1 MRRFFLRCAAAALA
15 AVLTLP
21 PALAAERDSEMVR
34 VGLAYGS
41 SALASANLENN
52 TGYGSGYRMGYFDD
66 GLDFVELARTDEGET
81 QITMVKAQ
89 NTWVNGTS
97 YSNSDNGGE
106 AIGCYHVLVED
117 GYRSYEQAAADA
129 QEYRDGFVAWIGG
142 DYQVR
147 AGAYLTEE
155 EAEDAA
161 WDLDGEVVGTSSY
174 AVNVT
179 VTGTDQILFQFDG
192 GDALALGVMPDVTGT
207 DSVRTWFKG
216 YRYYGGFRYER
227 IGGGDLTVV
236 NIVDLETYIKGVVPY
251 EMSSSWPLEALKVQ
265 AVCARSYAYI
275 NIHSGKHTSYHF
287 DVCNT
292 TDCQAY
298 YGAGTNSSSYQATER
313 TDRAVDETAGEY
325 AWYDG
330 QVIEAFYSSSHGGAS
345 ESVYNVWGTSLEQYP
360 YLCGVEDPY
369 EADMASKNSYSSW
382 TVSYTSSELAQR
394 LERYDYDASSGIES
408 LTLTYSDLGNVIQVR
423 VNYRDGGSDT
433 IRPSSMRSSSM
444 RSVFG
449 ISSIRFTVNGRAA
462 SSGSGTTSSSGGGLT
477 ANGSTSLD
485 SQGSYTVISGSGSLS
500 QAGLDGLYAISGSG
514 SITPAEDAASG
525 GGSDTDTPAGT
536 QVTVSGS
543 SYSFQGS
550 GNGHQLGLS
559 QYGAWAMAERGFTYE
574 EIIEFY
580 YPGTYV
586 R

>member
-1 MRRFFLRCAAAALA
+1 MQFAAVLLAVVLALPTALA
-15 AVLTLP
+15 AG
-21 PALAAERDSEMVR
+21 SGGEMVR

-41 SALASANLENN
+41 GALVNANLENN

-66 GLDFVELARTDEGET
+66 DLDFVELAWTDEDET
-81 QITMVKAQ
+81 QITMVKTQ
-89 NTWVNGTS
+89 NVWVNGTS
-97 YSNSDNGGE
+97 YSNSDNGGDV
-106 AIGCYHVLVED
+106 IGCYHVLVES

-129 QEYRDGFVAWIGG
+129 QEYRDGFVAWIDG

-147 AGAYLTEE
+147 AGSYTSRQ
-155 EAEDAA
+155 EAEGAA
-161 WDLDGEVVGTSSY
+161 QNLGGTVAGTSSY

-179 VTGTDQILFQFDG
+179 RTGTAEILFQFDG
-192 GDALALGVMPDVTGT
+192 GDALALGVMPDVTGA
-207 DSVRTWFKG
+207 DAVRTWFKG

-313 TDRAVDETAGEY
+313 TDQAVDETAGEY

-394 LERYDYDASSGIES
+394 LENYGYDASSGIES

-433 IRPSSMRSSSM
+433 IRPSSMRS
-444 RSVFG
+444 VFG
-449 ISSIRFTVNGRAA
+449 ISSIRFTVNGQAA

-485 SQGSYTVISGSGSLS
+485 SQGTYTVISGSGSLS

-525 GGSDTDTPAGT
+525 GGSGTDTPTGT

-559 QYGAWAMAERGFTYE
+559 QYGAWAMAERGFTYD

>member
-1 MRRFFLRCAAAALA
+1 MQFAAVLLAVVLALPTALA
-15 AVLTLP
+15 AG
-21 PALAAERDSEMVR
+21 SGGEMVR

-41 SALASANLENN
+41 GALVNANLENN

-66 GLDFVELARTDEGET
+66 GLDFVELARTDEDET
-81 QITMVKAQ
+81 QITMVKTQ

-97 YSNSDNGGE
+97 YSNSDNGGDV
-106 AIGCYHVLVED
+106 IGCYHVLVES

-129 QEYRDGFVAWIGG
+129 QEYRDGFVAWIDG

-147 AGAYLTEE
+147 AGSYTSRQ

-161 WDLDGEVVGTSSY
+161 QSLGGTVAGTSSY

-179 VTGTDQILFQFDG
+179 RTGTAEILFQFDG
-192 GDALALGVMPDVTGT
+192 GDALALGVMPDVTGADT
-207 DSVRTWFKG
+207 VRTWFKG
-216 YRYYGGFRYER
+216 YRYCGGFRYER

-251 EMSSSWPLEALKVQ
+251 EMSNSWPLEALKVQ

-298 YGAGTNSSSYQATER
+298 YGAGTNSSSYQANER
-313 TDRAVDETAGEY
+313 TDQAVDETAGEY

-345 ESVYNVWGTSLEQYP
+345 ESVYNVWGSSLEQYP

-369 EADMASKNSYSSW
+369 EADMASQNSYSSW

-394 LERYDYDASSGIES
+394 LQARGYNASSGIAS

-423 VNYRDGGSDT
+423 VTYGNGESNDLKPTS
-433 IRPSSMRSSSM
+433 I

-449 ISSIRFTVNGRAA
+449 VSSIRFTVNGQSV
-462 SSGSGTTSSSGGGLT
+462 SSGAGTSSSGGGLT
-477 ANGSTSLD
+477 ANGSASLD
-485 SQGSYTVISGSGSLS
+485 SQGTYTVISGSGSLS
-500 QAGLDGLYAISGSG
+500 QAGLDGLYAISGLG
-514 SITPAEDAASG
+514 SINPAEDTVSSG
-525 GGSDTDTPAGT
+525 GSGTDTPTGT

-543 SYSFQGS
+543 SYIFQGS

-559 QYGAWAMAERGFTYE
+559 QYGARAMAERGFTYD

>member
-1 MRRFFLRCAAAALA
+1 MQFAAVLLAVVLALPTALA
-15 AVLTLP
+15 AG
-21 PALAAERDSEMVR
+21 SGGEMVR

-41 SALASANLENN
+41 GALVNANLENN

-66 GLDFVELARTDEGET
+66 DLDFVELAWTDEDET
-81 QITMVKAQ
+81 QITMVKTQ

-97 YSNSDNGGE
+97 YSNSDNGGDV
-106 AIGCYHVLVED
+106 IGCYHVLVES

-129 QEYRDGFVAWIGG
+129 QEYRDGFVAWIDG

-147 AGAYLTEE
+147 AGSYTSRQ

-161 WDLDGEVVGTSSY
+161 QSLGGTVAGTSSY

-179 VTGTDQILFQFDG
+179 RTGTAEILFQFDG
-192 GDALALGVMPDVTGT
+192 GDALALGVMPDVTGA
-207 DSVRTWFKG
+207 DAVRTWFKG

-313 TDRAVDETAGEY
+313 TDQAVDETAGEY

-382 TVSYTSSELAQR
+382 TVSYTSSELVQR
-394 LERYDYDASSGIES
+394 LENYGYDASSGIES

-423 VNYRDGGSDT
+423 VNYRGGGSDT
-433 IRPSSMRSSSM
+433 IRPSSM

-449 ISSIRFTVNGRAA
+449 ISSIRFTVNGQAA

-485 SQGSYTVISGSGSLS
+485 SQGTYTVISGSGSLS

-525 GGSDTDTPAGT
+525 GGSGTDTPTGT

>member
-1 MRRFFLRCAAAALA
+1 MQFAAVLLAVVLALPTALA
-15 AVLTLP
+15 AG
-21 PALAAERDSEMVR
+21 SGGEMVR

-41 SALASANLENN
+41 GALVNANLENN

-66 GLDFVELARTDEGET
+66 GLDFVELARTDEDET
-81 QITMVKAQ
+81 QITMVKTQ

-97 YSNSDNGGE
+97 YSTSDNGGDV
-106 AIGCYHVLVED
+106 IGCYHVLVES

-129 QEYRDGFVAWIGG
+129 QEYRDGFVAWIDG

-147 AGAYLTEE
+147 AGSYTSRQ

-161 WDLDGEVVGTSSY
+161 QSLGGTVAGTSSY

-179 VTGTDQILFQFDG
+179 RTGTAEILFQFDG
-192 GDALALGVMPDVTGT
+192 GDALALGVMPDVTGADT
-207 DSVRTWFKG
+207 VRTWFKG
-216 YRYYGGFRYER
+216 YRYCGGFRYER

-251 EMSSSWPLEALKVQ
+251 EMSNSWPLEALKVQ

-298 YGAGTNSSSYQATER
+298 YGAGTNSSSYQANER
-313 TDRAVDETAGEY
+313 TDQAVDETAGEY

-345 ESVYNVWGTSLEQYP
+345 ESVYNVWGSSLEQYP

-394 LERYDYDASSGIES
+394 LQARGYNASSGIAS
-408 LTLTYSDLGNVIQVR
+408 LTLMYSDLGNVIQVR
-423 VNYRDGGSDT
+423 VTYGNGESNDLKPTS
-433 IRPSSMRSSSM
+433 I

-449 ISSIRFTVNGRAA
+449 VSSIRFTVNGQSV
-462 SSGSGTTSSSGGGLT
+462 SSGAGTSSSGGGLT

-485 SQGSYTVISGSGSLS
+485 SQGTYTVISGSGSLS

-514 SITPAEDAASG
+514 SVTPAEDAASG
-525 GGSDTDTPAGT
+525 GGSGTDTPAGT

-543 SYSFQGS
+543 SYIFQGS

-559 QYGAWAMAERGFTYE
+559 QYGARAMAERGFTYD

>member
-1 MRRFFLRCAAAALA
+1 MQFA
-15 AVLTLP
+15 AVLLAVVLALP
-21 PALAAERDSEMVR
+21 TVLAAGSGGEMVR

-41 SALASANLENN
+41 GALVNANLENN

-66 GLDFVELARTDEGET
+66 DLDFVELAWTDEDET
-81 QITMVKAQ
+81 QITMVKTQ

-97 YSNSDNGGE
+97 YSNSDNGGDV
-106 AIGCYHVLVED
+106 IGCYHVLVES
-117 GYRSYEQAAADA
+117 GYRSYEQAAAAA
-129 QEYRDGFVAWIGG
+129 QEYRDGFVAWIDG

-147 AGAYLTEE
+147 AGSYTSRQ

-161 WDLDGEVVGTSSY
+161 QNLGGTVAGTSSY

-179 VTGTDQILFQFDG
+179 RTGTAEILFQFDG
-192 GDALALGVMPDVTGT
+192 GDDLALGVMPDVTGA
-207 DSVRTWFKG
+207 DAVRTWFKG

-313 TDRAVDETAGEY
+313 TDQAVDETAGEY

-394 LERYDYDASSGIES
+394 LENYGYDASSGIES

-423 VNYRDGGSDT
+423 VNYRDGGNDT
-433 IRPSSMRSSSM
+433 IRPSSM

-449 ISSIRFTVNGRAA
+449 ISSIRFTVNGQAA
-462 SSGSGTTSSSGGGLT
+462 SSGSGTTSSSGGELT

-485 SQGSYTVISGSGSLS
+485 SQGTYTVISGSGSLS

-525 GGSDTDTPAGT
+525 GGSGTDTPTGT

>member
-1 MRRFFLRCAAAALA
+1 MQFA
-15 AVLTLP
+15 AVLLAVVLSLP
-21 PALAAERDSEMVR
+21 TVLAAGSGGEMVR

-41 SALASANLENN
+41 GALVNANLENN

-66 GLDFVELARTDEGET
+66 DLDFVELAWTDEDET
-81 QITMVKAQ
+81 QITMVKTQ

-97 YSNSDNGGE
+97 YSNSDNGGDV
-106 AIGCYHVLVED
+106 IGCYHVLVES

-129 QEYRDGFVAWIGG
+129 QEYRDGFVAWIDG

-147 AGAYLTEE
+147 AGSYTSRQ

-161 WDLDGEVVGTSSY
+161 QSLGGTVAGTSSY

-179 VTGTDQILFQFDG
+179 RTGTAEILFQFDG
-192 GDALALGVMPDVTGT
+192 GDALALGVMPDVTGA
-207 DSVRTWFKG
+207 DAVRTWFKG

-313 TDRAVDETAGEY
+313 TDQAVDETAGEY

-394 LERYDYDASSGIES
+394 LENYGYDTSSGIES

-433 IRPSSMRSSSM
+433 IRPSSMRS
-444 RSVFG
+444 VFG
-449 ISSIRFTVNGRAA
+449 ISSIRFTVNGQAA

-485 SQGSYTVISGSGSLS
+485 SQGTYTVISGSGSLS

-525 GGSDTDTPAGT
+525 GGSGTDTPTGT

-559 QYGAWAMAERGFTYE
+559 QYGAWAMAERGFTYD

>member
-1 MRRFFLRCAAAALA
+1 MQFAAVLLAVVLALPTALA
-15 AVLTLP
+15 AG
-21 PALAAERDSEMVR
+21 SGGEMVR

-41 SALASANLENN
+41 GALVNANLENN

-66 GLDFVELARTDEGET
+66 GLDFVELARTDEDET
-81 QITMVKAQ
+81 QITMVKTQ

-97 YSNSDNGGE
+97 YSNSDNGGDV
-106 AIGCYHVLVED
+106 IGCYHVLVES

-129 QEYRDGFVAWIGG
+129 QEYRDGFVAWIDG

-147 AGAYLTEE
+147 AGSYTSRQ

-161 WDLDGEVVGTSSY
+161 QSLGGTVAGTSSY

-179 VTGTDQILFQFDG
+179 RTGTAEILFQFDG
-192 GDALALGVMPDVTGT
+192 GDALALGVMPDVTGADT
-207 DSVRTWFKG
+207 VRTWFKG
-216 YRYYGGFRYER
+216 YRYCGGFRYER

-251 EMSSSWPLEALKVQ
+251 EMSNSWPLEALKVQ

-298 YGAGTNSSSYQATER
+298 YGAGTNSSSYQANER
-313 TDRAVDETAGEY
+313 TDQAVDETAGEY

-394 LERYDYDASSGIES
+394 LQARGYNASSGIAS

-423 VNYRDGGSDT
+423 VTYGNGESNDLKPTS
-433 IRPSSMRSSSM
+433 I

-449 ISSIRFTVNGRAA
+449 VSSIRFTVNGQSV
-462 SSGSGTTSSSGGGLT
+462 SSGAGTSSSGGGLT
-477 ANGSTSLD
+477 ANGSASLD
-485 SQGSYTVISGSGSLS
+485 SQGTYTVISGSGSLS

-514 SITPAEDAASG
+514 SVTPAEDAASG
-525 GGSDTDTPAGT
+525 GGSGTDTPAGT

-543 SYSFQGS
+543 SYIFQGS

-559 QYGAWAMAERGFTYE
+559 QYGARAMAERGFTYD

>member
-1 MRRFFLRCAAAALA
+1 MQFA
-15 AVLTLP
+15 AVLLAVVLALP
-21 PALAAERDSEMVR
+21 TVLAAGSGGEMVR

-41 SALASANLENN
+41 GALVNANLENN

-66 GLDFVELARTDEGET
+66 DLDFVELAWTDEDET
-81 QITMVKAQ
+81 QITIVKTQ

-97 YSNSDNGGE
+97 YSNSDNSGDV
-106 AIGCYHVLVED
+106 IGCYHVLVES

-129 QEYRDGFVAWIGG
+129 QEYRDGFVAWIDG

-147 AGAYLTEE
+147 AGSYTSRQ

-161 WDLDGEVVGTSSY
+161 QSLGGTVAGTSSY

-179 VTGTDQILFQFDG
+179 RTGTAEILFQFDG
-192 GDALALGVMPDVTGT
+192 GDALALGVMPDVTGA
-207 DSVRTWFKG
+207 DAVRTWFKG

-313 TDRAVDETAGEY
+313 TDQAVDETAGEY

-394 LERYDYDASSGIES
+394 LENYGYDASSGIES

-423 VNYRDGGSDT
+423 LNYRDGGSDT
-433 IRPSSMRSSSM
+433 IRPSSM

-449 ISSIRFTVNGRAA
+449 ISSIRFTVNGQAA

-485 SQGSYTVISGSGSLS
+485 SQGTYTVISGSGSLS

-525 GGSDTDTPAGT
+525 GGSGTDTPTGT

-559 QYGAWAMAERGFTYE
+559 QYGAWAMAERGFAYD

>member
-1 MRRFFLRCAAAALA
+1 MQFAAVLLAVVLALPTALA
-15 AVLTLP
+15 AG
-21 PALAAERDSEMVR
+21 SGGEMVR

-41 SALASANLENN
+41 GALVNANLENN

-66 GLDFVELARTDEGET
+66 GLDFVELARTDEDET
-81 QITMVKAQ
+81 QITMVKTQ

-97 YSNSDNGGE
+97 YSNSDNGGDV
-106 AIGCYHVLVED
+106 IGCYHVLVES

-129 QEYRDGFVAWIGG
+129 QEYRDGFVAWIDG

-147 AGAYLTEE
+147 AGSYTSRQ

-161 WDLDGEVVGTSSY
+161 QSLGGTVAGTSSY

-179 VTGTDQILFQFDG
+179 RTGTAEILFQFDG
-192 GDALALGVMPDVTGT
+192 GDALALGVMPDVTGA
-207 DSVRTWFKG
+207 DAVRTWFKG

-313 TDRAVDETAGEY
+313 TDQAVDETAGEY

-394 LERYDYDASSGIES
+394 LENYGYDASSGIES

-433 IRPSSMRSSSM
+433 IRPSSMRS
-444 RSVFG
+444 VFG
-449 ISSIRFTVNGRAA
+449 ISSIRFTVNGQAA

-485 SQGSYTVISGSGSLS
+485 SQGTYTVISGSGSLS

-514 SITPAEDAASG
+514 STTPAEDAASG
-525 GGSDTDTPAGT
+525 GGSGTDTPTGT

-559 QYGAWAMAERGFTYE
+559 QYGAWAMAERGFTYD

>member
-1 MRRFFLRCAAAALA
+1 MQFA
-15 AVLTLP
+15 AVLLAVVLALP
-21 PALAAERDSEMVR
+21 TVLAAGSGGEMVR

-41 SALASANLENN
+41 GALVNANLENN

-66 GLDFVELARTDEGET
+66 DLDFVELAWTDKDET
-81 QITMVKAQ
+81 QITMVKTQ

-97 YSNSDNGGE
+97 YSNSDNGGDV
-106 AIGCYHVLVED
+106 IGCYHVLVES
-117 GYRSYEQAAADA
+117 GYRSYEQAAAAA
-129 QEYRDGFVAWIGG
+129 QEYRDGFVAWIDG

-147 AGAYLTEE
+147 AGSYTSRQ

-161 WDLDGEVVGTSSY
+161 QSLGGTVAGTSSY

-179 VTGTDQILFQFDG
+179 RTGTAEILFQFDG
-192 GDALALGVMPDVTGT
+192 GDALALGVMPDVTGADT
-207 DSVRTWFKG
+207 VRTWFKG

-227 IGGGDLTVV
+227 IGGGGLTVV

-313 TDRAVDETAGEY
+313 TDQAVDETAGEY

-394 LERYDYDASSGIES
+394 LENYGYDASSGIES

-433 IRPSSMRSSSM
+433 IRPSSMRS
-444 RSVFG
+444 VFG
-449 ISSIRFTVNGRAA
+449 ISSIRFTVNGQAA

-485 SQGSYTVISGSGSLS
+485 SQGTYTVISGSGSLS

-525 GGSDTDTPAGT
+525 GGSGTDTPTGT

-559 QYGAWAMAERGFTYE
+559 QYGAWAMAERGFTYD

>member
-1 MRRFFLRCAAAALA
+1 MQFAAVLLAVVLALPTALA
-15 AVLTLP
+15 AG
-21 PALAAERDSEMVR
+21 SGGEMVR

-41 SALASANLENN
+41 GALVNANLENN

-66 GLDFVELARTDEGET
+66 GLDFVELARTDEDET
-81 QITMVKAQ
+81 QITMVKTQ

-97 YSNSDNGGE
+97 YSNSDNGGDV
-106 AIGCYHVLVED
+106 IGCYHVLVES

-129 QEYRDGFVAWIGG
+129 QEYRDGFVAWIDG

-147 AGAYLTEE
+147 AGSYTSRQ

-161 WDLDGEVVGTSSY
+161 QSLGGTVAGTSSY

-179 VTGTDQILFQFDG
+179 RTGTAEILFQFDG
-192 GDALALGVMPDVTGT
+192 GDALALGVMPDVTGA
-207 DSVRTWFKG
+207 DAVRTWFKG

-313 TDRAVDETAGEY
+313 TDQAVDETAGEY

-345 ESVYNVWGTSLEQYP
+345 ESVYNVWGSSLEQYP

-369 EADMASKNSYSSW
+369 EADMASQNSYSSW

-394 LERYDYDASSGIES
+394 LENYGYDASSGIES

-433 IRPSSMRSSSM
+433 IRPSSMRS
-444 RSVFG
+444 VFG
-449 ISSIRFTVNGRAA
+449 ISSIRFTVNGQAA

-485 SQGSYTVISGSGSLS
+485 SQGTYTVISGSGSLS

-525 GGSDTDTPAGT
+525 GGSGTDTPTGT

-559 QYGAWAMAERGFTYE
+559 QYGAWAMAERGFTYD

>member
-1 MRRFFLRCAAAALA
+1 MQFAAVLLAVVLALPTALA
-15 AVLTLP
+15 AG
-21 PALAAERDSEMVR
+21 SGGEMVR

-41 SALASANLENN
+41 GALVNANLENN

-66 GLDFVELARTDEGET
+66 GLDFVELARTDEDET
-81 QITMVKAQ
+81 QITMVKTQ

-97 YSNSDNGGE
+97 YSNSDNGGDV
-106 AIGCYHVLVED
+106 IGCYHVLVES

-129 QEYRDGFVAWIGG
+129 QEYRDGFVAWIDG

-147 AGAYLTEE
+147 AGSYTSRQ

-161 WDLDGEVVGTSSY
+161 QSLGGTVAGTSSY

-179 VTGTDQILFQFDG
+179 RTGTAEILFQFDG
-192 GDALALGVMPDVTGT
+192 GDALALGVMPDVTGADT
-207 DSVRTWFKG
+207 VRTWFKG
-216 YRYYGGFRYER
+216 YRYCGGFRYER

-251 EMSSSWPLEALKVQ
+251 EMSNSWPLEALKVQ

-298 YGAGTNSSSYQATER
+298 YGAGTNSSSYQANER
-313 TDRAVDETAGEY
+313 TDQAVDETAGEY

-345 ESVYNVWGTSLEQYP
+345 ESVYNVWGSSLEQYP

-394 LERYDYDASSGIES
+394 LQARGYNASSGIAS

-423 VNYRDGGSDT
+423 VTYGNGESNDLKPTS
-433 IRPSSMRSSSM
+433 I

-449 ISSIRFTVNGRAA
+449 VSSIRFTVNGQSV
-462 SSGSGTTSSSGGGLT
+462 SSGAGTSSSGGGLT
-477 ANGSTSLD
+477 ANGSASLD
-485 SQGSYTVISGSGSLS
+485 SQGTYTVISGSGSLS

-514 SITPAEDAASG
+514 SINPAEDTVSSG
-525 GGSDTDTPAGT
+525 GSGTDTPAGT

-543 SYSFQGS
+543 SYIFQGS

-559 QYGAWAMAERGFTYE
+559 QYGARAMAERGFTYD

>member
-1 MRRFFLRCAAAALA
+1 MQFA
-15 AVLTLP
+15 AVLLAVVLALP
-21 PALAAERDSEMVR
+21 TVLAAGSGGEMVR

-41 SALASANLENN
+41 GALVNANLENN

-66 GLDFVELARTDEGET
+66 DLDFVELAWTDEDET
-81 QITMVKAQ
+81 QITMVKTQ

-97 YSNSDNGGE
+97 YSNSDNGGDV
-106 AIGCYHVLVED
+106 IGCYHVLVES

-129 QEYRDGFVAWIGG
+129 QEYRDGFVAWIDG

-147 AGAYLTEE
+147 AGSYTSRQ

-161 WDLDGEVVGTSSY
+161 QSLGGTVAGTSSY

-179 VTGTDQILFQFDG
+179 RTGTAEILFQFDG
-192 GDALALGVMPDVTGT
+192 GDALALGVMPDVTGA
-207 DSVRTWFKG
+207 DAVRTWFKG

-298 YGAGTNSSSYQATER
+298 YGAGTNSSSYQANER
-313 TDRAVDETAGEY
+313 TDQAVDETAGEY

-394 LERYDYDASSGIES
+394 LENYGYDASSGIES

-433 IRPSSMRSSSM
+433 IRPSSMRS
-444 RSVFG
+444 VFG
-449 ISSIRFTVNGRAA
+449 ISSIRFTVNGQAA

-485 SQGSYTVISGSGSLS
+485 SQGTYTVISGSGSLS

-525 GGSDTDTPAGT
+525 GGSGTDTPTGT

-559 QYGAWAMAERGFTYE
+559 QYGAWAMAERGFTYD

>member
-1 MRRFFLRCAAAALA
+1 MQFA
-15 AVLTLP
+15 AVLLAVVLSLP
-21 PALAAERDSEMVR
+21 TVLAAGSGGEMVR

-41 SALASANLENN
+41 GALVNANLENN

-66 GLDFVELARTDEGET
+66 DLDFVELAWTDEDET
-81 QITMVKAQ
+81 QITMVKTQ

-97 YSNSDNGGE
+97 YSNSDNGGDV
-106 AIGCYHVLVED
+106 IGCYHVLVES

-129 QEYRDGFVAWIGG
+129 QEYRDGFVAWIDG

-147 AGAYLTEE
+147 AGSYTSRQ

-161 WDLDGEVVGTSSY
+161 QSLGGTVAGTSSY

-179 VTGTDQILFQFDG
+179 RTGTAEILFQFDG
-192 GDALALGVMPDVTGT
+192 GDDLALGVMPDVTGA
-207 DSVRTWFKG
+207 DAVRTWFKG

-227 IGGGDLTVV
+227 IGGSDLTVV

-313 TDRAVDETAGEY
+313 TDQAVDETAGEY

-394 LERYDYDASSGIES
+394 LENYGYDASSGIES

-433 IRPSSMRSSSM
+433 IRPSSMRS
-444 RSVFG
+444 VFG
-449 ISSIRFTVNGRAA
+449 ISSIRFTVNGQAA

-485 SQGSYTVISGSGSLS
+485 SQGTYTVISGSGSLS

-525 GGSDTDTPAGT
+525 GGSGTDTPTGT

-559 QYGAWAMAERGFTYE
+559 QYGAWAMAERGFTYD

>member
-1 MRRFFLRCAAAALA
+1 MQFA
-15 AVLTLP
+15 AVLLAVVLSLP
-21 PALAAERDSEMVR
+21 TVLAAGSGGEMVR

-41 SALASANLENN
+41 GALVNANLENN

-66 GLDFVELARTDEGET
+66 DLDFVELAWTDEDET
-81 QITMVKAQ
+81 QITMVKTQ

-97 YSNSDNGGE
+97 YSNSDNGGDV
-106 AIGCYHVLVED
+106 IGCYHVLVES

-129 QEYRDGFVAWIGG
+129 QEYRDGFVAWIDG

-147 AGAYLTEE
+147 AGSYTSRQ

-161 WDLDGEVVGTSSY
+161 QSLGGTVAGTSSY

-179 VTGTDQILFQFDG
+179 RTGTAEILFQFDG
-192 GDALALGVMPDVTGT
+192 GDALALGVMPDVTGA
-207 DSVRTWFKG
+207 DAVRTWFKG

-275 NIHSGKHTSYHF
+275 NIQSGKHTSYHF

-292 TDCQAY
+292 TDCQVY
-298 YGAGTNSSSYQATER
+298 YGAGSRNSSYQANDR
-313 TDRAVDETAGEY
+313 TDQAVDETAGEY
-325 AWYDG
+325 AWYNG
-330 QVIEAFYSSSHGGAS
+330 QVIEALYSSSHGGAS
-345 ESVYNVWGTSLEQYP
+345 ESVYNVWGSSLERYP
-360 YLCGVEDPY
+360 YLCGVSDPY

-382 TVSYTSSELAQR
+382 TVSYSSSELAQR
-394 LERYDYDASSGIES
+394 LQNYGYNTSSGIAS

-423 VNYRDGGSDT
+423 VNYNNGESNT
-433 IRPSSMRSSSM
+433 IKPSSTYGIRTS
-444 RSVFG
+444 FG
-449 ISSIRFTVNGRAA
+449 VHSIRFTVNGQGA
-462 SSGSGTTSSSGGGLT
+462 SSGSSSGSAGGGGIAVNGSSSL
-477 ANGSTSLD
+477 GSQD
-485 SQGSYTVISGSGSLS
+485 SYTVISGSGTQS
-500 QAGLDGLYAISGSG
+500 QVSLDGLYAISGSG
-514 SITPAEDAASG
+514 SIAPAGDGTSSG
-525 GGSDTDTPAGT
+525 GSGTGTPSGT

-543 SYSFQGS
+543 SYTFQGS
-550 GNGHQLGLS
+550 GYGHQLGLS
-559 QYGAWAMAERGFTYE
+559 QYGAWAMAERGFSYD

>member
-1 MRRFFLRCAAAALA
+1 MQFA
-15 AVLTLP
+15 AVLLAVVLALP
-21 PALAAERDSEMVR
+21 TVLAAGSGGEMVR

-41 SALASANLENN
+41 GALVNANLENN

-66 GLDFVELARTDEGET
+66 DLDFVELAWTDEDET
-81 QITMVKAQ
+81 QITMVKTQ

-97 YSNSDNGGE
+97 YSNSDNGGDV
-106 AIGCYHVLVED
+106 IGCYHVLVES

-129 QEYRDGFVAWIGG
+129 QEYRDGFVAWIDG

-147 AGAYLTEE
+147 AGSYTSRQ

-161 WDLDGEVVGTSSY
+161 QSLGGTVTGTSSY

-179 VTGTDQILFQFDG
+179 RTGTAEILFQFDG
-192 GDALALGVMPDVTGT
+192 GDELALGVMPDVTGADT
-207 DSVRTWFKG
+207 VRTWFKG

-227 IGGGDLTVV
+227 IGGDLTVV

-313 TDRAVDETAGEY
+313 TDQAVDETAGEY

-382 TVSYTSSELAQR
+382 TVSYISSELVQR
-394 LERYDYDASSGIES
+394 LENYGYDASSGIES

-433 IRPSSMRSSSM
+433 IRPSSMRS
-444 RSVFG
+444 VFG
-449 ISSIRFTVNGRAA
+449 ISSIRFTVNGQAA

-485 SQGSYTVISGSGSLS
+485 SQGTYTVISGSGSLS

-525 GGSDTDTPAGT
+525 GGSGTDTPTGT

>member
-1 MRRFFLRCAAAALA
+1 MQFA
-15 AVLTLP
+15 AVLLAVVLALP
-21 PALAAERDSEMVR
+21 TVLAAGSGGEMVR

-41 SALASANLENN
+41 GALVNANLENN

-66 GLDFVELARTDEGET
+66 GLDFVELAWTDEDET
-81 QITMVKAQ
+81 QITMVKTQ

-97 YSNSDNGGE
+97 YSNSDNGGNV
-106 AIGCYHVLVED
+106 IGCYHVLMES
-117 GYRSYEQAAADA
+117 GYRSYEQAAAAA
-129 QEYRDGFVAWIGG
+129 QEYRDGFVAWIDG

-147 AGAYLTEE
+147 AGSYTSRQ

-161 WDLDGEVVGTSSY
+161 QSLGGTVAGTSSY

-179 VTGTDQILFQFDG
+179 RTGSAEILFQFDG
-192 GDALALGVMPDVTGT
+192 GDALALGVMPDVTGA
-207 DSVRTWFKG
+207 DAVRTWFKG

-394 LERYDYDASSGIES
+394 LENYGYDASSGIES

-433 IRPSSMRSSSM
+433 IRPSSMRS
-444 RSVFG
+444 VFG
-449 ISSIRFTVNGRAA
+449 ISSIRFTVNGQAA

-485 SQGSYTVISGSGSLS
+485 SQGTFTVISGSGSLS

-525 GGSDTDTPAGT
+525 GGSGTDTPTGT

-559 QYGAWAMAERGFTYE
+559 QYGAWAMAERGFTYD

>member
-1 MRRFFLRCAAAALA
+1 MQFA
-15 AVLTLP
+15 AVLLAVVLALP
-21 PALAAERDSEMVR
+21 TVLAAGSGGEMVR

-41 SALASANLENN
+41 GALVNANLENN

-66 GLDFVELARTDEGET
+66 DLDFVELAWTDEDET
-81 QITMVKAQ
+81 QITMVKTQ

-97 YSNSDNGGE
+97 YSNSDNGGDV
-106 AIGCYHVLVED
+106 IGCYHVLVES

-129 QEYRDGFVAWIGG
+129 QEYRDGFVAWIDG

-147 AGAYLTEE
+147 AGSYTSRQ

-161 WDLDGEVVGTSSY
+161 QSLGGTVAGTSSY

-179 VTGTDQILFQFDG
+179 RTGSAEILFQFDG
-192 GDALALGVMPDVTGT
+192 GDALALGVMPDVTGA
-207 DSVRTWFKG
+207 DAVRTWFKG

-313 TDRAVDETAGEY
+313 TDQAVDETAGEY

-345 ESVYNVWGTSLEQYP
+345 ESVYNVWGSSLEQYP

-394 LERYDYDASSGIES
+394 LQARGYNASSGIAS

-423 VNYRDGGSDT
+423 VTYGNGESNDLKPTS
-433 IRPSSMRSSSM
+433 I

-449 ISSIRFTVNGRAA
+449 VSSIRFTVNGQSV
-462 SSGSGTTSSSGGGLT
+462 SSGAGTSSSGGGLT
-477 ANGSTSLD
+477 ANGSASLD
-485 SQGSYTVISGSGSLS
+485 SQGTYTVISGSGSLS

-514 SITPAEDAASG
+514 SVTPAEDAASG
-525 GGSDTDTPAGT
+525 GGSGTDTPAGT

-559 QYGAWAMAERGFTYE
+559 QYGARAMAERGFTYD

>member
-1 MRRFFLRCAAAALA
+1 MQFAAVLLAVVLALPTALA
-15 AVLTLP
+15 AG
-21 PALAAERDSEMVR
+21 SGGEMVR

-41 SALASANLENN
+41 GALVNANLENN

-66 GLDFVELARTDEGET
+66 GLDFVELARTDEDET
-81 QITMVKAQ
+81 QITMVKTQ

-97 YSNSDNGGE
+97 YSNSDNGGDV
-106 AIGCYHVLVED
+106 IGCYHVLVES

-129 QEYRDGFVAWIGG
+129 QEYRDGFVAWIDG

-147 AGAYLTEE
+147 AGSYTSRQ

-161 WDLDGEVVGTSSY
+161 QSLGGTVAGTSSY

-179 VTGTDQILFQFDG
+179 RTGTAEILFQFDG
-192 GDALALGVMPDVTGT
+192 GDALALGVMPDVTGADT
-207 DSVRTWFKG
+207 VRTWFKG
-216 YRYYGGFRYER
+216 YRYCGGFRYER

-251 EMSSSWPLEALKVQ
+251 EMSNSWPLEALKVQ

-298 YGAGTNSSSYQATER
+298 YGAGTNSSSYQANER
-313 TDRAVDETAGEY
+313 TDQAVDETAGEY

-345 ESVYNVWGTSLEQYP
+345 ESVYNVWGSSLEQYP

-394 LERYDYDASSGIES
+394 LQARGYNASSGIAS
-408 LTLTYSDLGNVIQVR
+408 LTLMYSDLGNVIQVR
-423 VNYRDGGSDT
+423 VTYGNGESNDLKPTS
-433 IRPSSMRSSSM
+433 I

-449 ISSIRFTVNGRAA
+449 VSSIRFTVNGQSV
-462 SSGSGTTSSSGGGLT
+462 SSGAGTSSSGGGLT
-477 ANGSTSLD
+477 ANGSASLD
-485 SQGSYTVISGSGSLS
+485 SQGTYTVISGSGSLS

-514 SITPAEDAASG
+514 SVTPAEDAASG
-525 GGSDTDTPAGT
+525 GGSGTDTPAGT

-559 QYGAWAMAERGFTYE
+559 QYGARAMAERGFTYD

>member
-1 MRRFFLRCAAAALA
+1 MQFA
-15 AVLTLP
+15 AVLLAVVLALP
-21 PALAAERDSEMVR
+21 TVLAAGSGGEMVR

-41 SALASANLENN
+41 GALVNANLENN

-66 GLDFVELARTDEGET
+66 DLDFVELAWTDEDET
-81 QITMVKAQ
+81 QITMVKTQ

-97 YSNSDNGGE
+97 YSNSDNGGDV
-106 AIGCYHVLVED
+106 IGCYHVLVES

-129 QEYRDGFVAWIGG
+129 QEYRDGFVAWIDG

-147 AGAYLTEE
+147 AGSYTSRQ

-161 WDLDGEVVGTSSY
+161 QNLGGTVAGTSSY

-179 VTGTDQILFQFDG
+179 RTGTAEILFQFDG
-192 GDALALGVMPDVTGT
+192 GDALALGVMPDVTGA
-207 DSVRTWFKG
+207 DAVRTWFKG

-313 TDRAVDETAGEY
+313 TDQAVDETAGEY

-345 ESVYNVWGTSLEQYP
+345 ESVYNVWGTSLERYP

-382 TVSYTSSELAQR
+382 TVSYTSSELVQR
-394 LERYDYDASSGIES
+394 LENYGYDASSGIES

-433 IRPSSMRSSSM
+433 IRPSSMRS
-444 RSVFG
+444 VFG
-449 ISSIRFTVNGRAA
+449 ISSIRFTVNGQAA

-485 SQGSYTVISGSGSLS
+485 SQGTYTVISGSGSLS

-525 GGSDTDTPAGT
+525 GGSGTDTPTGT

-559 QYGAWAMAERGFTYE
+559 QYGAWAMAERGFTYD

>member
-1 MRRFFLRCAAAALA
+1 MQFA
-15 AVLTLP
+15 AVLLAVVLSLP
-21 PALAAERDSEMVR
+21 TVLAAGSGGEMVR

-41 SALASANLENN
+41 GALVNANLENN

-66 GLDFVELARTDEGET
+66 DLDFVELAWTDEDET
-81 QITMVKAQ
+81 QITMVKTQ

-97 YSNSDNGGE
+97 YSNSDNGGDV
-106 AIGCYHVLVED
+106 IGCYHVLVES

-129 QEYRDGFVAWIGG
+129 QEYRDGFVAWIDG

-147 AGAYLTEE
+147 AGSYTSRQ

-161 WDLDGEVVGTSSY
+161 QSLGGTVAGTSSY

-179 VTGTDQILFQFDG
+179 RTGTAEILFQFDG
-192 GDALALGVMPDVTGT
+192 GDALALGVMPDVTGA
-207 DSVRTWFKG
+207 DAVRTWFKG

-394 LERYDYDASSGIES
+394 LENYGYDASSGIES

-433 IRPSSMRSSSM
+433 IRPSSMRS
-444 RSVFG
+444 VFG
-449 ISSIRFTVNGRAA
+449 ISSIRFTVNGQAA

-485 SQGSYTVISGSGSLS
+485 SQGTYTVISGSGSLS

-514 SITPAEDAASG
+514 SITPAEDAAAG
-525 GGSDTDTPAGT
+525 GGSGTDTPTGT

>member
-1 MRRFFLRCAAAALA
+1 MQFA
-15 AVLTLP
+15 AVLLAVVLSLP
-21 PALAAERDSEMVR
+21 TVLAAGSGGEMVR

-41 SALASANLENN
+41 GALVNANLENN

-66 GLDFVELARTDEGET
+66 DLDFVELAWTDKDET
-81 QITMVKAQ
+81 QITMVKTQ

-97 YSNSDNGGE
+97 YSNSDNGGDV
-106 AIGCYHVLVED
+106 IGCYHVLVES

-129 QEYRDGFVAWIGG
+129 QEYRDGFVAWIDG

-147 AGAYLTEE
+147 AGSYTSRQ

-161 WDLDGEVVGTSSY
+161 QSLGGTVAGTSSY

-179 VTGTDQILFQFDG
+179 RTGTAEILFQFDG
-192 GDALALGVMPDVTGT
+192 GDDLALGVMPDVTGA
-207 DSVRTWFKG
+207 DAVRTWFKG

-313 TDRAVDETAGEY
+313 TDQAVDETAGEY

-382 TVSYTSSELAQR
+382 TVSYTSSELVQR
-394 LERYDYDASSGIES
+394 LENYGYDASSGIES

-433 IRPSSMRSSSM
+433 IRPSSMRS
-444 RSVFG
+444 VFG
-449 ISSIRFTVNGRAA
+449 ISSIRFTVNGQAA

-485 SQGSYTVISGSGSLS
+485 SQGTYTVISGSGSLS

-525 GGSDTDTPAGT
+525 GGSGTDTPTGT

-543 SYSFQGS
+543 SYTFQGS

-559 QYGAWAMAERGFTYE
+559 QYGAWAMAERGFTYD

>member
-1 MRRFFLRCAAAALA
+1 MQFA
-15 AVLTLP
+15 AVLLAVVLALP
-21 PALAAERDSEMVR
+21 TVLAAGSGGEMVR

-41 SALASANLENN
+41 GALVNANLENN

-66 GLDFVELARTDEGET
+66 DLDFVELAWTDEDET
-81 QITMVKAQ
+81 QITMVKTQ

-97 YSNSDNGGE
+97 YSNSDNGGDV
-106 AIGCYHVLVED
+106 IGCYHVLVES

-129 QEYRDGFVAWIGG
+129 QEYRDGFVAWIDG

-147 AGAYLTEE
+147 AGSYTSRQ

-161 WDLDGEVVGTSSY
+161 QNLGGTVAGTSSY

-179 VTGTDQILFQFDG
+179 RTGSAEILFQFDG
-192 GDALALGVMPDVTGT
+192 GDALALGVMPDVTGA
-207 DSVRTWFKG
+207 DAVRTWFKG

-313 TDRAVDETAGEY
+313 TDQAVDETAGEY

-394 LERYDYDASSGIES
+394 LENYGYDASSGIES

-433 IRPSSMRSSSM
+433 IRPSSMRS
-444 RSVFG
+444 VFG
-449 ISSIRFTVNGRAA
+449 ISSIRFTVNGQAA

-485 SQGSYTVISGSGSLS
+485 SQGTYTVISGSGSLS

-525 GGSDTDTPAGT
+525 GGSGTDTPTGT

-559 QYGAWAMAERGFTYE
+559 QYGAWAMAERGFTYD

>member
-1 MRRFFLRCAAAALA
+1 MQFA
-15 AVLTLP
+15 AVLLAVVLSLP
-21 PALAAERDSEMVR
+21 TVLAAGSGGEMVR

-41 SALASANLENN
+41 GALVNANLENN

-66 GLDFVELARTDEGET
+66 DLDFVELAWTDEDET
-81 QITMVKAQ
+81 QITMVKTQ

-97 YSNSDNGGE
+97 YSNSDNGGDV
-106 AIGCYHVLVED
+106 IGCYHVLVES

-129 QEYRDGFVAWIGG
+129 QEYRDGFVAWIDG

-147 AGAYLTEE
+147 AGSYTSRQ

-161 WDLDGEVVGTSSY
+161 QSLGGTVAGTSSY

-179 VTGTDQILFQFDG
+179 RTGTAEILFQFDG
-192 GDALALGVMPDVTGT
+192 GDDLALGVMPDVTGADT
-207 DSVRTWFKG
+207 VRTWFKG

-313 TDRAVDETAGEY
+313 TDQAVDETAGEY

-345 ESVYNVWGTSLEQYP
+345 ESVYNVWGSSLEQYP

-369 EADMASKNSYSSW
+369 EADMANKNSYSSW

-394 LERYDYDASSGIES
+394 LENYGYDASSGIES

-433 IRPSSMRSSSM
+433 IRPSSMRS
-444 RSVFG
+444 VFG
-449 ISSIRFTVNGRAA
+449 ISSIRFTVNGQAA

-485 SQGSYTVISGSGSLS
+485 SQGTYTVISGSGSLS

-525 GGSDTDTPAGT
+525 GGSGTDTPTGT

-559 QYGAWAMAERGFTYE
+559 QYGAWAMAERGFTYD

>member
-1 MRRFFLRCAAAALA
+1 MQFAAVLLAVVLALPTALA
-15 AVLTLP
+15 AG
-21 PALAAERDSEMVR
+21 SGGEMVR

-41 SALASANLENN
+41 GALVNANLENN

-66 GLDFVELARTDEGET
+66 GLDFVELARTDEDET
-81 QITMVKAQ
+81 QITMVKTQ

-97 YSNSDNGGE
+97 YSTSDNGGDV
-106 AIGCYHVLVED
+106 IGCYHVLVES

-129 QEYRDGFVAWIGG
+129 QEYRDGFVAWIDG

-147 AGAYLTEE
+147 AGSYTSRQ

-161 WDLDGEVVGTSSY
+161 QSLGGTVAGTSSY

-179 VTGTDQILFQFDG
+179 RTGTAEILFQFDG
-192 GDALALGVMPDVTGT
+192 GDALALGVMPDVTGA
-207 DSVRTWFKG
+207 DAVRTWFKG

-236 NIVDLETYIKGVVPY
+236 NILDLETYIKGVVPY

-313 TDRAVDETAGEY
+313 TDQAVDETAGEY

-394 LERYDYDASSGIES
+394 LENYGYDASSGIES

-433 IRPSSMRSSSM
+433 IRPSSMRS
-444 RSVFG
+444 VFG
-449 ISSIRFTVNGRAA
+449 ISSIRFTVNGQAA

-525 GGSDTDTPAGT
+525 GGSGTDTPTGT

>member
-1 MRRFFLRCAAAALA
+1 MQFAAVLLAVVLALPTALA
-15 AVLTLP
+15 AG
-21 PALAAERDSEMVR
+21 SGGEMVR

-41 SALASANLENN
+41 GALVNANLENN

-66 GLDFVELARTDEGET
+66 DLDFVELAWTDEDET
-81 QITMVKAQ
+81 QITMVKTQ

-97 YSNSDNGGE
+97 YSNSDNGGDV
-106 AIGCYHVLVED
+106 IGCYHVLVES

-129 QEYRDGFVAWIGG
+129 QEYRDGFVAWIDG

-147 AGAYLTEE
+147 AGSYTSRQ

-161 WDLDGEVVGTSSY
+161 QSLGGTVAGTSSY

-179 VTGTDQILFQFDG
+179 RTGTAEILFQFDG
-192 GDALALGVMPDVTGT
+192 GDALALGVMPDVTGA
-207 DSVRTWFKG
+207 DAVRTWFKG

-313 TDRAVDETAGEY
+313 TDQAVDETAGEY

-382 TVSYTSSELAQR
+382 TVSYSSSELAQR
-394 LERYDYDASSGIES
+394 LENYGYDASSGIES

-433 IRPSSMRSSSM
+433 IRPSSMRS
-444 RSVFG
+444 VFG
-449 ISSIRFTVNGRAA
+449 ISSIRFTVNGQAA

-485 SQGSYTVISGSGSLS
+485 SQGTYTVISGSGSLS

-525 GGSDTDTPAGT
+525 GDSGTDTPTGT

-559 QYGAWAMAERGFTYE
+559 QYGAWAMAERGFTYD

>member
-1 MRRFFLRCAAAALA
+1 MQFAAVLLAVVLALPTALA
-15 AVLTLP
+15 AG
-21 PALAAERDSEMVR
+21 SGGEMVR

-41 SALASANLENN
+41 GALVNANLENN

-66 GLDFVELARTDEGET
+66 DLDFVELAWTDEDET
-81 QITMVKAQ
+81 QITMVKTQ

-97 YSNSDNGGE
+97 YSNSDNGGDV
-106 AIGCYHVLVED
+106 IGCYHVLVES

-129 QEYRDGFVAWIGG
+129 QEYRDGFVAWIDG

-147 AGAYLTEE
+147 AGSYTSRQ

-161 WDLDGEVVGTSSY
+161 QSLGGTVAGTSSY

-179 VTGTDQILFQFDG
+179 RTGTAEILFQFDG
-192 GDALALGVMPDVTGT
+192 GDDLALGVMPDVTGADT
-207 DSVRTWFKG
+207 VRTWFKG

-313 TDRAVDETAGEY
+313 TDQAVDETAGEY

-394 LERYDYDASSGIES
+394 LENYGYDASSGIES

-433 IRPSSMRSSSM
+433 IRPSSMRS
-444 RSVFG
+444 VFG
-449 ISSIRFTVNGRAA
+449 ISSIRFTVNGQAA

-485 SQGSYTVISGSGSLS
+485 SQGTYTVISGSGSLS

-525 GGSDTDTPAGT
+525 GGSGTDTPTGT

-543 SYSFQGS
+543 SYIFQGS

-559 QYGAWAMAERGFTYE
+559 QYGARAMAERGFTYD

>member
-1 MRRFFLRCAAAALA
+1 MQFA
-15 AVLTLP
+15 AVLLAVVLALP
-21 PALAAERDSEMVR
+21 TVLAAGSGGEMVR

-41 SALASANLENN
+41 GALVNANLENN

-66 GLDFVELARTDEGET
+66 DLDFVELAWTDEDET
-81 QITMVKAQ
+81 QITMVKTQ

-97 YSNSDNGGE
+97 YSNSDNGGDV
-106 AIGCYHVLVED
+106 IGCYHVLVES

-129 QEYRDGFVAWIGG
+129 QEYRDGFVAWIDG

-147 AGAYLTEE
+147 AGSYTSRQ

-161 WDLDGEVVGTSSY
+161 QSLGGTVAGTSSY

-179 VTGTDQILFQFDG
+179 RTGTAEILFQFDG
-192 GDALALGVMPDVTGT
+192 GDDLALGVMPDVTGADT
-207 DSVRTWFKG
+207 VRTWFKG

-313 TDRAVDETAGEY
+313 TDQAVDETAGEY

-394 LERYDYDASSGIES
+394 LENYGYDASSGIES

-423 VNYRDGGSDT
+423 VNYRGGGSDT
-433 IRPSSMRSSSM
+433 IRPSSM

-449 ISSIRFTVNGRAA
+449 ISSIRFTVNGQAA

-485 SQGSYTVISGSGSLS
+485 SQGTYTVISGSGSLS

-525 GGSDTDTPAGT
+525 GGSGTDTPTGT

-559 QYGAWAMAERGFTYE
+559 QYGAWAMAERGFTYD

>member
-1 MRRFFLRCAAAALA
+1 MQFA
-15 AVLTLP
+15 AVLLAVVLALP
-21 PALAAERDSEMVR
+21 TVLAAGSGGEMVR

-41 SALASANLENN
+41 GALVNANLENN

-66 GLDFVELARTDEGET
+66 GLDFVELARTDEDET
-81 QITMVKAQ
+81 QITMVKTQ

-106 AIGCYHVLVED
+106 AIGCYHVLVES

-129 QEYRDGFVAWIGG
+129 QEYRDGFVAWIDG

-147 AGAYLTEE
+147 AGSYTSRQ

-161 WDLDGEVVGTSSY
+161 QSLGGTVAGTSSY

-179 VTGTDQILFQFDG
+179 RTGTAEILFQFDG
-192 GDALALGVMPDVTGT
+192 GDALALGVMPDVTGA
-207 DSVRTWFKG
+207 DAVRTWFKG

-313 TDRAVDETAGEY
+313 TDQAVDETAGEY

-394 LERYDYDASSGIES
+394 LENYGYDASSGIES

-423 VNYRDGGSDT
+423 VNYQDGGSDT
-433 IRPSSMRSSSM
+433 IRPSSM

-449 ISSIRFTVNGRAA
+449 ISSIRFTVNGQAA
-462 SSGSGTTSSSGGGLT
+462 SSGSGTTSGSGGGLT

-485 SQGSYTVISGSGSLS
+485 SQGTYTVISGSGSLS

-514 SITPAEDAASG
+514 SITSVEDAASG
-525 GGSDTDTPAGT
+525 GGSGTDTPSGT

-543 SYSFQGS
+543 SYTFQGS

-586 R
+586 Q

>member
-1 MRRFFLRCAAAALA
+1 MQFAAVLLAVVLALPTALA
-15 AVLTLP
+15 AG
-21 PALAAERDSEMVR
+21 SGGEMVR

-41 SALASANLENN
+41 GALVNANLENN

-66 GLDFVELARTDEGET
+66 DLDFVELAWTDEDET
-81 QITMVKAQ
+81 QITMVKTQ

-97 YSNSDNGGE
+97 YSNSDNGGDV
-106 AIGCYHVLVED
+106 IGCYHVLVES

-129 QEYRDGFVAWIGG
+129 QEYRDGFVAWIDG

-147 AGAYLTEE
+147 AGSYTSRQ

-161 WDLDGEVVGTSSY
+161 QSLGGTVAGTSSY

-179 VTGTDQILFQFDG
+179 RTGTAEILFQFDG
-192 GDALALGVMPDVTGT
+192 GDALALGVMPDVTGADT
-207 DSVRTWFKG
+207 VRTWFKG

-313 TDRAVDETAGEY
+313 TDQAVDETAGEY

-345 ESVYNVWGTSLEQYP
+345 ESVYNVWGTSLERYP

-394 LERYDYDASSGIES
+394 LENYGYDASSGIES

-433 IRPSSMRSSSM
+433 IRPSSMRS
-444 RSVFG
+444 VFG
-449 ISSIRFTVNGRAA
+449 ISSIRFTVNGQAA

-485 SQGSYTVISGSGSLS
+485 SQGTYTVISGSGSLS

-525 GGSDTDTPAGT
+525 GGSGTDTPTGT

-559 QYGAWAMAERGFTYE
+559 QYGAWAMAERGFTYD

>member
-1 MRRFFLRCAAAALA
+1 MQFAAVLLAVVLALPTALA
-15 AVLTLP
+15 AG
-21 PALAAERDSEMVR
+21 SGGEMVR

-41 SALASANLENN
+41 GALVNANLENN

-66 GLDFVELARTDEGET
+66 GLDFVELARTDEDET
-81 QITMVKAQ
+81 QITMVKTQ

-97 YSNSDNGGE
+97 YSNSDNGGDV
-106 AIGCYHVLVED
+106 IGCYHVLVES

-129 QEYRDGFVAWIGG
+129 QEYRDGFVAWIDG

-147 AGAYLTEE
+147 AGSYTSRQ

-161 WDLDGEVVGTSSY
+161 QSLGGTVAGTSSY

-179 VTGTDQILFQFDG
+179 RTGTTEILFQFDG
-192 GDALALGVMPDVTGT
+192 GDALALGVMPDVTGA
-207 DSVRTWFKG
+207 DAVRTWFKG

-313 TDRAVDETAGEY
+313 TDQAVDETAGEY

-382 TVSYTSSELAQR
+382 TVSYSSSELAQR
-394 LERYDYDASSGIES
+394 LENYGYDASSGIES

-433 IRPSSMRSSSM
+433 IRPSSMRS
-444 RSVFG
+444 VFG
-449 ISSIRFTVNGRAA
+449 ISSIRFTVNGQAA

-485 SQGSYTVISGSGSLS
+485 SQGTYTVISGSGSLS

-525 GGSDTDTPAGT
+525 GGSGTDTPTGT

-559 QYGAWAMAERGFTYE
+559 QYGAWAMAERGFTYD